1 MSVKPI
7 HDTLRLLQGGL
18 FLEQCSDELAALVKG
33 VDETGKAG
41 KMTITLSLKK
51 SSGAIE
57 IVASVTAKTP
67 EPKPDSDLLWP
78 TVEGNLSVDNPNQ
91 RKLDLRVA
99 DVAKTTLRNV
109 DPLTG
114 EITVKT
120 ITAA

>member
-1 MSVKPI
+1 MSTRPI
-7 HDTLRLLQGGL
+7 TETLRLLQGGL
-18 FLEQCSDELAALVKG
+18 FLDECSEQLASLVKG

-41 KMTITLSLKK
+41 KLTITLALKK

-57 IVASVTAKTP
+57 IVAAVTNKTP

-99 DVAKTTLRNV
+99 ETKPKEIRNV
-109 DPLTG
+109 DPSTG
-114 EITVKT
+114 EIKS
-120 ITAA
+120 A